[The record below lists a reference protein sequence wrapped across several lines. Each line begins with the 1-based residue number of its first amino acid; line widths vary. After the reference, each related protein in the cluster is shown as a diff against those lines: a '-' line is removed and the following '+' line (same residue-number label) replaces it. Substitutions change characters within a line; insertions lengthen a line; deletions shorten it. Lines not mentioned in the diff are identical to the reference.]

1 MKIRT
6 GDTVA
11 IIAGRDRFVIDKKGN
26 KTRRT
31 GRVLKV
37 LRDQNKVVVEGVNL
51 VTKHQ
56 STQYGEEGGRYQ
68 IEAPIHVSNVA
79 LINPQT
85 NTPTRVGT
93 KIDEKGNKVRVS
105 TKKTGSVVLDK

>member
-1 MKIRT
+1 MKIKT

-11 IIAGRDRFVIDKKGN
+11 IIAGRDRFVIDKKGK

-31 GRVLKV
+31 GRVLRV

-51 VTKHQ
+51 VTKHE
-56 STQYGEEGGRYQ
+56 STQTGGEGGRYQ
-68 IEAPIHVSNVA
+68 VEAPIHVSNVA

-85 NTPTRVGT
+85 NTPTRVGI
-93 KIDEKGNKVRVS
+93 KVDEKGNKVRVS